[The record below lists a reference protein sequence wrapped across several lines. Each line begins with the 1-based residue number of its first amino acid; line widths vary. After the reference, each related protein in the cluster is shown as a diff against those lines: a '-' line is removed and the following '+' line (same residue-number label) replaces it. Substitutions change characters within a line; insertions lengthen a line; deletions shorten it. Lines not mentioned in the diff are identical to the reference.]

1 MALVY
6 NGLSTYRLSPA
17 YQAAAAW
24 LGAGV
29 AEAASRRSERF
40 LLASINDFCGSEH
53 RSSSRQRGASRRRP
67 GSVFDARYIG
77 LAAQAA
83 FIDAAICRRQCMR

>member
-6 NGLSTYRLSPA
+6 NGLSTYRLSLA

-29 AEAASRRSERF
+29 AEAASRRSER
-40 LLASINDFCGSEH
+40 LLASINDFCGGEH
-53 RSSSRQRGASRRRP
+53 RSSSRQRGASRRLP
-67 GSVFDARYIG
+67 GSVFDARYMG
-77 LAAQAA
+77 LAAQAT
-83 FIDAAICRRQCMR
+83 FIDAAICRQQCMR

>member
-67 GSVFDARYIG
+67 GSV
-77 LAAQAA
+77 
-83 FIDAAICRRQCMR
+83 RRALYRLGCPSSFY